1 MSRRNYMES
10 KIVNYYRL
18 KEEENGKDMGY
29 EREKNARKQQSIQ
42 LKGLKAQLEWVKR
55 QIEYLQF
62 AETHEAQ
69 FELKKGELYEFDWGI
84 NVNSEFSNRHYGV
97 VLAYSGKNNPLV
109 LVCPLKTNRYG
120 ANPHSDVNLGII
132 DSIVTDKET
141 LAVVNQIRALD
152 KMRLYVKPI
161 IHEMIENQEGKITL
175 NEEQMK
181 KIESG
186 ILRVLQIKLP

>member
-1 MSRRNYMES
+1 MEL
-10 KIVNYYRL
+10 KHTNYYRL
-18 KEEENGKDMGY
+18 KEDEIEKDQGLDR
-29 EREKNARKQQSIQ
+29 ERNLRKQQTIQ

-69 FELKKGELYEFDWGI
+69 FELKKGEVYEFDWGI

-132 DSIVTDKET
+132 TSIVTDKET

-161 IHEMIENQEGKITL
+161 IHEMIENQEGKIL
-175 NEEQMK
+175 LQDEQMK
-181 KIESG
+181 KIECG
-186 ILRVLQIKLP
+186 ILRVLQVSDPKKVIY

>member
-1 MSRRNYMES
+1 MEL
-10 KIVNYYRL
+10 KHANYYRL
-18 KEEENGKDMGY
+18 KEDEIEKDQGLDR
-29 EREKNARKQQSIQ
+29 ERNLRKQQTIQ

-69 FELKKGELYEFDWGI
+69 FELKKGEVYEFDWGI

-132 DSIVTDKET
+132 TSIVTDKET

-161 IHEMIENQEGKITL
+161 IHEMIENQEGKIL
-175 NEEQMK
+175 LQDEQMK
-181 KIESG
+181 KIECG
-186 ILRVLQIKLP
+186 ILRVLQVGDPKK